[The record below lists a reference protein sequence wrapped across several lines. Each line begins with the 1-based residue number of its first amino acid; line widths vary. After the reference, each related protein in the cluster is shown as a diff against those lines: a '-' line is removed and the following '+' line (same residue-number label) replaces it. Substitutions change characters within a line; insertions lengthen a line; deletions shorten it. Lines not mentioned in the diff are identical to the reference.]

1 MPTLSALVS
10 RDPIRCLPY
19 GVSGSAKTT
28 LIGMMALHE
37 ELRPIYIFDF
47 DLRISSLRVRIPKDC
62 WDFIESDPYRDSRV
76 PGEAF
81 TLAEYKIG
89 QLDPKKFKTV
99 AVDSGTFM
107 GDAVMARVL
116 ALDGKSVTST
126 PQLQHYMQQMSLIR
140 DFVSKCCAQNWNFI
154 FTCHEASDKDE
165 VTGRMFKNLALT
177 GKLAE
182 KLPGFFN
189 ELWHTEIRQRTGQE
203 PEYVVRCKSDL
214 LYSARTSF
222 RSVEQIEAQ
231 DKIWPKIIVEM
242 KESTAT
248 SLPTGM
254 STATIALATVP
265 MAAFVKL

>member
-1 MPTLSALVS
+1 MPTLAESLS
-10 RDPIRCLPY
+10 RDPVRALPY

-28 LIGMMALHE
+28 LIGMMAAHE
-37 ELRPIYIFDF
+37 SLRPIYVFDF
-47 DLRISSLRVRIPKDC
+47 DLRISSLRVRIPLEL
-62 WDFIESDPYRDSRV
+62 WDFIVSDPYRDSKL

-81 TLAEYKIG
+81 TLAEYKLTT
-89 QLDPKKFKTV
+89 LDPAKFKTV

-116 ALDGKSVTST
+116 QLDGKSSTST

-189 ELWHTEIRQRTGQE
+189 ELWHTEIRQRSGQD

-222 RSVEQIEAQ
+222 RSLEQIEPQ
-231 DKIWPKIIVEM
+231 DKIWGKIVSELKANVEIKKLELGYPLSYEAELKSVLKPK
-242 KESTAT
+242 
-248 SLPTGM
+248 
-254 STATIALATVP
+254 
-265 MAAFVKL
+265 